1 MEDFGGKLK
10 KLAIAIGVFLFL
22 VAVLIGPKEATEMG
36 KGIVGGVKTGLIS
49 LIIFAKEM
57 ISELKK

>member
-1 MEDFGGKLK
+1 MGDFGEKLK
-10 KLAIAIGVFLFL
+10 KLAIAIGVFLLL
-22 VAVLIGPKEATEMG
+22 VAVLIGPKEATGMG
-36 KGIVGGVKTGLIS
+36 KEIVGGVKTGLTS